1 MSNVLDKNPI
11 INNAYEEPTKHWH
24 FSADDQP
31 EIREGRRKST
41 YLSADRKQV
50 GLDLGQQTE
59 EDLGLVNIIRERVG
73 AWRKK
78 EYPGVTRITQELLK
92 HWNDN
97 DKEMP
102 LFFAQREA
110 METTIWLAEGPK
122 NETADILARLKSLGS
137 IEKIN
142 RICFK
147 MATGT
152 GKTFVMAMLIA
163 WQSLNKIHYRQD
175 KRFSD
180 SFLVVCP
187 NLTVKERL
195 QVLYP
200 TNLKNY
206 YVKFDLVPASF
217 SDKLM
222 QAKIFVTNWHLFAPK
237 DEIKN
242 AIKTKENK
250 YEESDTA
257 FASRALKELG
267 RKENIVVLNDE
278 AHHCYRCNPEGV
290 QATKRT
296 KIDPENKVQIEEA
309 TIWVQGLEKI
319 FRTRGILQ
327 CFDLSATP
335 FYISGSGFSEG
346 TPFPWVVSDFGLL
359 DAIESGL
366 VKIPQIPTADNTG
379 GEPKYRNLWEHI
391 RDKAP
396 TKSLKEDKEY
406 KTGAAFINE
415 VHEPLKMLA
424 GSYKK
429 TFDEWVN
436 QGNRVPPCMIIVCNN
451 TGTAEIIH
459 KHVADGK
466 VIDEFKNA
474 NGNGEYSL
482 RIDSEL
488 LSKAEEREEGETQQ
502 DLAERLR
509 KKVSTVGKIGEAG
522 EQIRCVVSVAMLSE
536 GWDAQNVTHILGVRA
551 FTSRLL
557 CEQVIGRALRCSS
570 YDDLSQPEYAQIF
583 GVPFEMFPIA
593 TTTVGPKPPKTLT
606 YAHALAERQEMEI
619 ICPQVGGYIADAKF
633 KVETDWSKVEKIPI
647 NDLVKQVEIAPDIF
661 PSEKYGKTG
670 IIGKKEVIKRN
681 FDKRLQSTLYEIAA
695 TITNNF
701 NLEYKRFL
709 FPQILNITKKFVD
722 EYIKFPAEIPKTI
735 ICEPKYKNRIIELL
749 NEIVKPGK
757 DEEEKLMPIFDN
769 FKPFVRTRDVKG
781 WTTKEVYRTSKSHVS
796 HVVVDSDWEKAV
808 CIDLEKYSKF
818 YVKNYK
824 LGFVIPYLIEGEK
837 RSYEPDFIIVM
848 PSGENLILEIKGQKR
863 NDFYN
868 KKLAAERWIEAV
880 NNFGDYGSWKYGVCS
895 DINELRIFLK

>member
-11 INNAYEEPTKHWH
+11 INNAFEEPKRHWH
-24 FSADDQP
+24 FPADDQP
-31 EIREGRRKST
+31 VIRDGRRKST
-41 YLSADRKQV
+41 YFSGDSKQV
-50 GLDLGQQTE
+50 NLDLGQQTE
-59 EDLGLVNIIRERVG
+59 EDLGLVNIIRERVNT
-73 AWRKK
+73 WRKRG
-78 EYPGVTRITQELLK
+78 YPGVTRITQELLK

-110 METTIWLAEGPK
+110 METAIWLAEGPK

-163 WQSLNKIHYRQD
+163 WQALNKIHYRQD

-200 TNLKNY
+200 TNPENY
-206 YVKFDLVPASF
+206 YVKFELVPSSF
-217 SDKLM
+217 LDKLM
-222 QAKIFVTNWHLFAPK
+222 QAKIFITNWHIFAPE

-250 YEESDTA
+250 YKESDTA
-257 FASRALKELG
+257 FASRVLKELG
-267 RKENIVVLNDE
+267 KKENIVVLNDE

-290 QATKRT
+290 QATKKT
-296 KIDPENKVQIEEA
+296 KIDAESKIQIEEA

-319 FRTRGILQ
+319 SRTRGILQ

-335 FYISGSGFSEG
+335 FYISGSGFSDG
-346 TPFPWVVSDFGLL
+346 TPFPWVISDFGLL

-366 VKIPQIPTADNTG
+366 VKIPQIPTADNLG
-379 GEPKYRNLWEHI
+379 GEPRDRNLWESI
-391 RDKAP
+391 SLLAP
-396 TKSLKEDKEY
+396 RRGLNEDREY
-406 KTGAAFINE
+406 TGAVAFINAI
-415 VHEPLKMLA
+415 HEPLSLLA
-424 GSYKK
+424 QSYKK
-429 TFDEWVN
+429 IFDEWAN
-436 QGNRVPPCMIIVCNN
+436 QGNKVPPCMIIVCNN
-451 TGTAEIIH
+451 IGTAEIIH
-459 KHVADGK
+459 KHIADGK
-466 VIDEFKNA
+466 VIDEFKNF

-509 KKVSTVGKIGEAG
+509 KKVSTVGKIGKAG
-522 EQIRCVVSVAMLSE
+522 EQIRCVISVAMLSE

-557 CEQVIGRALRCSS
+557 CEQVIGRALRRSS

-593 TTTVGPKPPKTLT
+593 TTTTGPKPPKTLT
-606 YAHALAERQEMEI
+606 YVHALAERQEMEI
-619 ICPQVGGYIADAKF
+619 ICPQVSGYIADAKF
-633 KVETDWSKVEKIPI
+633 KVEADWSKVEKIPI
-647 NDLVKQVEIAPDIF
+647 NDLIKQVEIGVDPIFSGKSTAGGVGRKDILEREF
-661 PSEKYGKTG
+661 
-670 IIGKKEVIKRN
+670 N
-681 FDKRLQSTLYEIAA
+681 KRLQSTLYEIAA

-709 FPQILNITKKFVD
+709 FPQILNISKKFID

-749 NEIVKPGK
+749 NAIVKPGK

-769 FKPFVRTRDVKG
+769 FKPFTRTGDVKG
-781 WTTKEVYRTSKSHVS
+781 WTTRDVYRTSKSHIS

-824 LGFVIPYLIEGEK
+824 LSFVIPYLIEGEK
-837 RSYEPDFIIVM
+837 RSYEPDFIVVM

-868 KKLAAERWIEAV
+868 KKLSAERWIEAI

-895 DINELRIFLK
+895 DINELRLFLK